1 MSRSR
6 KKVAIVKDSGKA
18 IRYWR
23 TVRRRINTVIHSN
36 RNLDELELPNP
47 KTIVND
53 YDYHD
58 WIYSSEWAK
67 PGKWLTKEDI
77 EHHKIKMK
85 RK

>member
-6 KKVAIVKDSGKA
+6 KKVAIVKDSGKV

-53 YDYHD
+53 YDYCNSG
-58 WIYSSEWAK
+58 YYAEWCR
-67 PGKWLTKEDI
+67 PTKWNTKENI
-77 EHHKIKMK
+77 ERDRIKIK